1 MIGKPRAIGK
11 TRYAVLQREDL
22 LLIYQSGY
30 DWLEDDRLSKFPA
43 DALVYATWEQVQQ
56 VVIARFHEQKLYWSV
71 MLDEL
76 TPVYGVAVDKQTL
89 LVHGFEDIPDNWYG
103 FLFHEGDRL
112 RRAKMGELGIDY
124 R

>member
-1 MIGKPRAIGK
+1 MIGRPRAIGE

-89 LVHGFEDIPDNWYG
+89 LVHGFEDISDNWYG

>member
-1 MIGKPRAIGK
+1 MIGRPRAIGN
-11 TRYAVLQREDL
+11 TRYAVLQQEDL

-30 DWLEDDRLSKFPA
+30 DWLEDKRLSKFPA

-89 LVHGFEDIPDNWYG
+89 LTALKTSLTTGADACFTRETGCAARKWGNW
-103 FLFHEGDRL
+103 E
-112 RRAKMGELGIDY
+112 
-124 R
+124 

>member
-22 LLIYQSGY
+22 LLIYQSEY

-76 TPVYGVAVDKQTL
+76 TPVYGGAVDKQTL
-89 LVHGFEDIPDNWYG
+89 FVHGFEDIPDNWYG

>member
-1 MIGKPRAIGK
+1 MIGKPKAIGK

-30 DWLEDDRLSKFPA
+30 DRLSKFPA
-43 DALVYATWEQVQQ
+43 DALVYAMWEQVQQ

-89 LVHGFEDIPDNWYG
+89 LAYGFEYVPDNWCG

>member
-1 MIGKPRAIGK
+1 MIGRPRAIGK

-89 LVHGFEDIPDNWYG
+89 LTYGFEDIPDN
-103 FLFHEGDRL
+103 
-112 RRAKMGELGIDY
+112 
-124 R
+124 

>member
-22 LLIYQSGY
+22 LLIYQSEY

-89 LVHGFEDIPDNWYG
+89 FVHGFEDIPDNWYG

>member
-1 MIGKPRAIGK
+1 MIGRPRAIGK

-30 DWLEDDRLSKFPA
+30 DWLEDKRLSKFPA
-43 DALVYATWEQVQQ
+43 DALVYETWEQVQQ

-76 TPVYGVAVDKQTL
+76 TPVYGEQTL
-89 LVHGFEDIPDNWYG
+89 LAYGFEDIPDNWCG

-112 RRAKMGELGIDY
+112 RRAKMRELEIDY
-124 R
+124 C